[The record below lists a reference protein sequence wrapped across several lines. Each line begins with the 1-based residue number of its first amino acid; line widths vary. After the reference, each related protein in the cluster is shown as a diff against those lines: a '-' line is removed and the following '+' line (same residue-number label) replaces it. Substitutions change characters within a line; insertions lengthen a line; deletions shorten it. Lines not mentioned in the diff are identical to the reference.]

1 MKDIKTVKTAEEFL
15 NIQSMGTW
23 EGDYKNGELWS
34 FNGKFYYLSPLELNR
49 KELEIVLDCGK
60 LERVG

>member
-1 MKDIKTVKTAEEFL
+1 MEDIKTVKTAEEFL

-34 FNGKFYYLSPLELNR
+34 FNGKFYYLSQLELGMN
-49 KELEIVLDCGK
+49 ELQIINNALK
-60 LERVG
+60 LERID